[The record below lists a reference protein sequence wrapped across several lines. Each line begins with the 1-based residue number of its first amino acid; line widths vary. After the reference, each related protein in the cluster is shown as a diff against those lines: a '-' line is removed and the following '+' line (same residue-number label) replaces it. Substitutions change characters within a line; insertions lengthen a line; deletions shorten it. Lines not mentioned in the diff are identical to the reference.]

1 MSDGLTFEAVFRA
14 ESVDARW
21 GAWLGVMRIV
31 AAIADWAMASRI
43 IAPHRPE
50 AIATRADA
58 IFLLTRARAKLLDRE
73 AFWRL
78 GSGGAEAMTAHHG
91 ITENKDL
98 EHA

>member
-1 MSDGLTFEAVFRA
+1 MSDGLAFEAVFRA

-21 GAWLGVMRIV
+21 GAWLGVMWIV
-31 AAIADWAMASRI
+31 AAIADWTITRI

-50 AIATRADA
+50 AIASRADA
-58 IFLLTRARAKLLDRE
+58 IFLLTGATTKLLDRE

-78 GSGGAEAMTAHHG
+78 GSGGAEAMTAFHG
-91 ITENKDL
+91 ISESEDL